1 MLTLNQIVARIKAI
15 SEAHEQINTFVFG
28 DIDDELRQD
37 IVYPCVFM
45 PYPSATYNG
54 VDKLLQCNLFIM
66 DRVIIGGAST
76 DNTFNELE
84 VTSDTESIAEDLF
97 AQFAYQK
104 YNPTWNVQRSFNITP
119 LKETDPD
126 YLAGVQ
132 LSFTIKLP
140 YTADRC
146 SVPTNYI
153 YGS

>member
-1 MLTLNQIVARIKAI
+1 MTLNQIVARIKAI
-15 SEAHEQINTFVFG
+15 CEAHEQISTFVFG
-28 DIDDELRQD
+28 DIDDKLRQD
-37 IVYPCVFM
+37 IVYPAAFM
-45 PYPSATYNG
+45 PYPINNYQG

-66 DRVIIGGAST
+66 DRVIIGGAVT

-104 YNPTWNVQRSFNITP
+104 YNPSWNVLRNFSITP
-119 LKETDPD
+119 LNETDPD

-132 LSFTIKLP
+132 LAFTIKLP
-140 YTADRC
+140 YTTDRC

>member
-1 MLTLNQIVARIKAI
+1 MTLNQIVARIKAI

-28 DIDDELRQD
+28 DIDDELRKD

-84 VTSDTESIAEDLF
+84 VTSDTLQIAEDLM
-97 AQFAYQK
+97 AQFLYQK
-104 YNPTWNVQRSFNITP
+104 YNPMWNVLRNFSINPTNEA
-119 LKETDPD
+119 KND
-126 YLAGVQ
+126 YLAGAALQ
-132 LSFTIKLP
+132 FTIKLP
-140 YTADRC
+140 YKADRC
-146 SVPTNYI
+146 VVPTNYN

>member
-15 SEAHEQINTFVFG
+15 AEAHEQINTFVFG

-45 PYPSATYNG
+45 PYPSISYQG
-54 VDKLLQCNLFIM
+54 VDKLMQCNLFIM

-84 VTSDTESIAEDLF
+84 VTSDTISIAEDLY
-97 AQFAYQK
+97 AQLLYQK
-104 YNPTWNVQRSFNITP
+104 YDPVWNVLRNATINLTNEA
-119 LKETDPD
+119 KND
-126 YLAGVQ
+126 YLAGAALQ
-132 LSFTIKLP
+132 FTIKLP
-140 YTADRC
+140 YKADRC
-146 SVPTNYI
+146 VVPTTYT